1 MKLVSQ
7 AAKAVLAG
15 VLAAL
20 TALGAYLVN
29 STSLSDIT
37 AGQWVYVAIAGLIAL
52 GGVYGISNK
61 SAA

>member
-1 MKLVSQ
+1 MKYVAQ

-29 STSLSDIT
+29 NTALSDIT
-37 AGQWVYVAIAGLIAL
+37 AGQWVYVAIAGLVAL
-52 GGVYGISNK
+52 GAVYGVKN
-61 SAA
+61 AP